1 LEVPKAL
8 MATDE
13 GSPPRSYDR
22 NWDEIEGMLDLAE
35 ERAAEW
41 RKWFEECR
49 DKSDREGMMEAA
61 RNFKALDG
69 VIKCLKWVLGEQG
82 VNHPLE

>member
-1 LEVPKAL
+1 

-13 GSPPRSYDR
+13 GSPSRSYDR

-41 RKWFEECR
+41 RNWFEECR

-69 VIKCLKWVLGEQG
+69 VIKCLKWVLGEKG